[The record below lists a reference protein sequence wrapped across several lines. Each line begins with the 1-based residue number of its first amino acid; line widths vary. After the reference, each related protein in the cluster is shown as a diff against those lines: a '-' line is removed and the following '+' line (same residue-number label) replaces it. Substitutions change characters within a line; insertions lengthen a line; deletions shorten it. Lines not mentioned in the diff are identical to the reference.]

1 MKDIK
6 LPSDFSD
13 YVKIISTEEIVG
25 GLLYLTVQLDQNIK
39 PGERGSVLLDLEDQL
54 CLVDPSIRIWHSMIG
69 DKNALRNLRGINA

>member
-13 YVKIISTEEIVG
+13 YVKIISTEQTVG